1 MGLRII
7 PSNCFP
13 FYRQRNWDSKPRAW
27 PTCTEAVQ
35 WRMCLLQTGPTITT
49 QKIQAIQEMH
59 YSGSGLKGSPL
70 RASDSNA
77 DLKNTARNANTIR
90 LDPPE
95 TFWRNNPLEL
105 GEEGK
110 RRKQMLRV
118 TWNSKTTGLG
128 LYFLHPTPS
137 LCFLS
142 VSYKEDFRRPKQ
154 PQHSSPLFS
163 ASLQL
168 SNPAISPGLCF

>member
-1 MGLRII
+1 MNRNSRTYNKRPNACII
-7 PSNCFP
+7 WSYFTADLLYNRCWALCHARTCKNSNC
-13 FYRQRNWDSKPRAW
+13 NHDITW
-27 PTCTEAVQ
+27 TTIVN
-35 WRMCLLQTGPTITT
+35 QTL
-49 QKIQAIQEMH
+49 AISQT
-59 YSGSGLKGSPL
+59 LKKGIS
-70 RASDSNA
+70 RVTA